1 MKKNPH
7 FTIVLIITICLFSAK
22 IYAQGPKDPG
32 GNPDDSSRSTITKV
46 ELPQPL
52 LANNIKELI
61 KIDEDNSQMKLSL
74 ACKPSMVLFFRRNEM
89 SEK

>member
-22 IYAQGPKDPG
+22 IFAQGPKDPG
-32 GNPDDSSRSTITKV
+32 GNPDDSSRSIITKV

-52 LANNIKELI
+52 LANNIEELI
-61 KIDEDNSQMKLSL
+61 KIDEDNSQMKLNFAS
-74 ACKPSMVLFFRRNEM
+74 KPFMA
-89 SEK
+89 